1 MPRTGEQNVLIR
13 VKRTTGDV
21 GNDEGA
27 REASAVLDRR
37 CISYTVIKGA
47 ESMAIH
53 AEPTT
58 AAPARSL
65 SPYATDYTTWKI
77 LAWTGPVFLAAV
89 FGLWG
94 FVARNMPPF
103 PPSATPEEVKA
114 HFIELRLPL
123 LIALSICVTMT
134 AFYMSWS
141 VAVARVMERIE
152 GPGGLLSKIEMMGG
166 TITCAPVMVTLAI
179 WLTAAHEAQYLS
191 AGVVH
196 MLYWMGWLLF
206 DLAYFVTS
214 LQIAAIS
221 IAFMR
226 DKRQKKLVPSAVCWW
241 GWVTF
246 ASFFAVSAIP
256 FVTTGPLAFNG
267 VISFWIAFFTW
278 FFWIPSLSYFI
289 IKAVDRIKA
298 EDEERTN
305 A

>member
-1 MPRTGEQNVLIR
+1 
-13 VKRTTGDV
+13 
-21 GNDEGA
+21 
-27 REASAVLDRR
+27 
-37 CISYTVIKGA
+37 
-47 ESMAIH
+47 MAIH
-53 AEPTT
+53 AEPPTVT
-58 AAPARSL
+58 PSRGL
-65 SPYATDYTTWKI
+65 SPYPTDYRTWKI
-77 LAWTGPVFLAAV
+77 LAWTGPVFLFAV
-89 FGLWG
+89 FVLWG

-103 PPSATPEEVKA
+103 PPSATPDEVKA
-114 HFIELRLPL
+114 HFQEFRLPL

-134 AFYMSWS
+134 AFYMSFS

-152 GPGGLLSKIEMMGG
+152 GPNGLLSKLEMMGG

-179 WLTAAHEAQYLS
+179 WLTAAHEVNNLPPEIM
-191 AGVVH
+191 H

-214 LQIAAIS
+214 MQIAACS
-221 IAFMR
+221 IVFMR
-226 DKRQKKLVPSAVCWW
+226 DKREKKLVPNAVSWW

-246 ASFFAVSAIP
+246 ASFFVVSAIP

-298 EDEERTN
+298 EDEAAGLVN

>member
-1 MPRTGEQNVLIR
+1 
-13 VKRTTGDV
+13 
-21 GNDEGA
+21 
-27 REASAVLDRR
+27 
-37 CISYTVIKGA
+37 
-47 ESMAIH
+47 MAIH
-53 AEPTT
+53 ADPPTVT
-58 AAPARSL
+58 PARGL
-65 SPYATDYTTWKI
+65 APYPTDYKIWKV
-77 LAWTGPVFLAAV
+77 LAWTGPVFLFAV
-89 FGLWG
+89 FVLWG
-94 FVARNMPPF
+94 IVAHNMPPF
-103 PPSATPEEVKA
+103 PASATPDEVKA
-114 HFIELRLPL
+114 HFQEFRLPL

-152 GPGGLLSKIEMMGG
+152 GAGGVLSKLEMMGG

-179 WLTAAHEAQYLS
+179 WLTAAHEAQYLP

-221 IAFMR
+221 ITFMR
-226 DKRQKKLVPSAVCWW
+226 DKREKKLVPDAVSWW

-298 EDEERTN
+298 EDEAAGRVN

>member
-1 MPRTGEQNVLIR
+1 
-13 VKRTTGDV
+13 
-21 GNDEGA
+21 
-27 REASAVLDRR
+27 
-37 CISYTVIKGA
+37 
-47 ESMAIH
+47 MAIH
-53 AEPTT
+53 AEPPTVT
-58 AAPARSL
+58 PARGL
-65 SPYATDYTTWKI
+65 SPYPTDYKTWKV
-77 LAWTGPVFLAAV
+77 LAWTGPVFLFAV
-89 FGLWG
+89 FVLWG
-94 FVARNMPPF
+94 IVARNMPPF
-103 PPSATPEEVKA
+103 PPSATPDEVKA
-114 HFIELRLPL
+114 HFQEFRLPL

-141 VAVARVMERIE
+141 VAVARVMERVE
-152 GPGGLLSKIEMMGG
+152 GPGGVLSKLEMMGG

-179 WLTAAHEAQYLS
+179 WLTAAHEVQYLTP
-191 AGVVH
+191 GIMH

-221 IAFMR
+221 IVFMR
-226 DKRQKKLVPSAVCWW
+226 DKREKKLVPNAVSWW

-298 EDEERTN
+298 EDE
-305 A
+305 AAGLVSA

>member
-1 MPRTGEQNVLIR
+1 
-13 VKRTTGDV
+13 
-21 GNDEGA
+21 
-27 REASAVLDRR
+27 
-37 CISYTVIKGA
+37 
-47 ESMAIH
+47 MAIH
-53 AEPTT
+53 AEPSAVT
-58 AAPARSL
+58 PARGL
-65 SPYATDYTTWKI
+65 SPYPTDYKIWKA
-77 LAWTGPVFLAAV
+77 LAWAGPVFLAAV

-94 FVARNMPPF
+94 ILARNMPPF
-103 PPSATPEEVKA
+103 PPSATPDEVKA
-114 HFIELRLPL
+114 HFAEFRLPL

-152 GPGGLLSKIEMMGG
+152 GPGGVLSKLEMMGG

-179 WLTAAHEAQYLS
+179 WLTAAHEAQYLP

-221 IAFMR
+221 ITFMR
-226 DKRQKKLVPSAVCWW
+226 DKREKKLVPDAVSWW

-298 EDEERTN
+298 EDEAAGRVK